1 MQYQRAV
8 YTYLWEVAM
17 KLTTLVTYDSG
28 MTLKTMMVGVLL
40 LSLTTPVGAQAPE
53 KGDFSSCD
61 IHVVKS
67 TLCGWWHKD
76 SAGGNTSQLTIRE
89 ENDTGGLTYLSLEC
103 TGDGGMLLYVQAKH
117 PLLSQ
122 DDFDIEVLPK
132 VTYRVDN
139 GSLKNIEVYPAQEGD
154 ADGKPVADLNAL
166 QLSGQALQQMA
177 NAKKRFQVVIER
189 NGMSK
194 LTYSFPVYGL
204 EMAIKAVNY
213 CKRM

>member
-1 MQYQRAV
+1 MSKQFLMLAAV
-8 YTYLWEVAM
+8 
-17 KLTTLVTYDSG
+17 
-28 MTLKTMMVGVLL
+28 VLL
-40 LSLTTPVGAQAPE
+40 MTGSVSAQAPE
-53 KGDFSSCD
+53 KGDYSSCD

-67 TLCGWWHKD
+67 TICGWWHKD
-76 SAGGNTSQLTIRE
+76 GAGGNTSHLTVRE

-103 TGDGGMLLYVQAKH
+103 MGDGGMLVYVQAKH

-139 GSLKNIEVYPAQEGD
+139 GSLKNMEVYPAHEAD
-154 ADGKPVADLNAL
+154 ADGQPVADLNAL
-166 QLSGQALQQMA
+166 QLSGQTLQQMA
-177 NAKKRFQVVIER
+177 NAKKRFQVVIDR